1 MIRFL
6 LGHGNATVN
15 INHPLTVLAAICIAV
30 IGPEVFIV
38 QPGFVQGLVTYYS
51 FSEQDAGYIAS
62 AEMWGMAIT
71 TVLMSFIAN
80 RVNWRQALLF
90 SVVVIVVGN
99 LASLAV
105 VSVSEFALWRF
116 VTGLGSGTLVSL
128 SFTMIGLTNKPDRN
142 FGFLIMG
149 VLSYGAIGLWLM
161 PSAFNL
167 FGMRGVIV
175 FFALFALAA
184 LPLLRLLPSSGEE
197 HVQIE
202 EDAVDLARGLRVLA
216 VATMFVYFL
225 GQGVVWA
232 YLFLIGTNA
241 GVAEQEVADGLML
254 SQFVGVAGA
263 LAAAVI
269 GKRFGRLSLISL
281 GILAGILPLAFLFG
295 EFSALT
301 YMVVVC
307 IYNFAWNMTHPYLL
321 AAMAS
326 FDRGGRLVVH
336 AIGGQ
341 MLGLAV
347 GPALAALVIG
357 EHDYSRVLLLGMVFF
372 VLSWGLILPPILSQ
386 RRRLAARI

>member
-6 LGHGNATVN
+6 LGHGTAPINVN
-15 INHPLTVLAAICIAV
+15 RPLTVLAAICIAV
-30 IGPEVFIV
+30 IGPDVFIV
-38 QPGFVQGLVTYYS
+38 QPGFVQGLVTYYG
-51 FSEQDAGYIAS
+51 FSEQDAGYVAS

-80 RVNWRQALLF
+80 RVNWRGALLF
-90 SVVVIVVGN
+90 SIAVIVLGN
-99 LASLAV
+99 LASLTV
-105 VSVSEFALWRF
+105 VSVTQFSLWRF

-149 VLSYGAIGLWLM
+149 VLSYGAVGLWLM
-161 PSAFNL
+161 PSAFTL

-175 FFALFALAA
+175 FFALFAFCA
-184 LPLLRLLPSSGEE
+184 LPLLRLLPTSGEE

-202 EDAVDLARGLRVLA
+202 EDAVDLPRGLRALA
-216 VATMFVYFL
+216 VATMFIYFL

-241 GVAEQEVADGLML
+241 GVAEQAVADGLML
-254 SQFVGVAGA
+254 SQFAGVAGA
-263 LAAAVI
+263 LAAAVV
-269 GKRFGRLSLISL
+269 GKRFGRLSPISL
-281 GILAGILPLAFLFG
+281 GIVAGILPLAFLFG

-307 IYNFAWNMTHPYLL
+307 VYNFAWNMTHPYLL

-347 GPALAALVIG
+347 GPALAALAIG
-357 EHDYSRVLLLGMVFF
+357 EHDYSRVLLLGMGFF
-372 VLSWGLILPPILSQ
+372 VLSWGLILPPVLSQ
-386 RRRLAARI
+386 QRRARI

>member
-90 SVVVIVVGN
+90 SVAVIVVGN